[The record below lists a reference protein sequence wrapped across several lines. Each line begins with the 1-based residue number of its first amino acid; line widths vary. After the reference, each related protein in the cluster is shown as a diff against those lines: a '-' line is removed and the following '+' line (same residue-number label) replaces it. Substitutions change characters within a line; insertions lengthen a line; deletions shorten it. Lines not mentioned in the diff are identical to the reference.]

1 MFLLSR
7 YRVLVYL
14 LAVLCAAAAFPQSP
28 PAISVPP
35 RPDLPKDAT
44 SYIRD
49 IIKNEIDSDAKDHTL
64 WRYRFHREDEKNN
77 YDRDVV
83 ETREG
88 QLARTLLI
96 AGKPLTQDE
105 RRKDEE
111 RMQKLVNSEEER
123 AKRTKREKEDT
134 DKAVQ
139 MLKAI
144 PDAFVFKYAG
154 EEAGLIR
161 LSFFPNPHYDAPTRE
176 LQVFKSLSG
185 SMWVDPAAR
194 HLSKIQGQL
203 FEDVTFGWGFLAR
216 LNKGGTFSV
225 VQKNV
230 GDGHWDVT
238 ELDVNMTGHAILF
251 KNIVARQREIKTDYH
266 RVADDLTITQA
277 YQLLEKND
285 AGTLQG
291 GSHSV
296 ANSRTQS
303 QIAAKKK

>member
-1 MFLLSR
+1 MLFAFR
-7 YRVLVYL
+7 YRLLVYL
-14 LAVLCAAAAFPQSP
+14 LASVCATAALSQSQ

-35 RPDLPKDAT
+35 RPDLPKDANE
-44 SYIRD
+44 YVRE
-49 IIKNEIDSDAKDHTL
+49 IIKNELDSDAKDHTL

-96 AGKPLTQDE
+96 AGKPLTDDE

-111 RMQKLVNSEEER
+111 RIQKLVNSQEER

-144 PDAFVFKYAG
+144 PDAFIFKYAG
-154 EEAGLIR
+154 VEMGVVR

-185 SMWVDPAAR
+185 SMWIDPAAR
-194 HLSKIQGQL
+194 HLTKIEGQL

-225 VQKNV
+225 LQKEV

-238 ELDVNMTGHAILF
+238 ALDVNMTGHAILF
-251 KNIVARQREIKTDYH
+251 KNIVARQHEIKSDYR
-266 RVADDLTITQA
+266 RVPDNLTITQA
-277 YQLLEKND
+277 YELLEKSD
-285 AGTLQG
+285 AVKLQG
-291 GSHSV
+291 TGRSA
-296 ANSRTQS
+296 ANNGPQS
-303 QIAAKKK
+303 QVSGQK

>member
-1 MFLLSR
+1 MFFVSG
-7 YRVLVYL
+7 YRVLVHL
-14 LAVLCAAAAFPQSP
+14 LACLCAITAFSQSQ
-28 PAISVPP
+28 PAVSVPP
-35 RPDLPKDAT
+35 RPDLPGDANT
-44 SYIRD
+44 YVRE
-49 IIKNEIDSDAKDHTL
+49 IIKNELDSDARDHTL

-83 ETREG
+83 ETRDG

-96 AGKPLTQDE
+96 AGKPLTEDE

-111 RMQKLVNSEEER
+111 RIQKLVNSEEER

-144 PDAFVFKYAG
+144 PDAFVIKYAG
-154 EEAGLIR
+154 EEAGMIR

-185 SMWVDPAAR
+185 SMLIDPNAR
-194 HLSKIQGQL
+194 HLKKIEGQL

-225 VQKNV
+225 LQKDI

-251 KNIVARQREIKTDYH
+251 KNIVARQHEVKTDYR
-266 RVADDLTITQA
+266 RVPDNLTMTQA
-277 YQLLEKND
+277 YQLLEKSD
-285 AGTLQG
+285 AVTAE
-291 GSHSV
+291 STTRSA
-296 ANSRTQS
+296 ANSRPQS
-303 QIAAKKK
+303 QVSGQK